1 MTMLLDAP
9 PRTGTGLACGTFG
22 ELLQGATGPGEEF
35 MVTLPIDRWT
45 TARFTPD
52 PEGGGV
58 RTMPEGKWKSRRLA
72 EQLLASLRL
81 PGGGELTL
89 RSELPEGKGLASS
102 SADLVA
108 TARAV
113 ASAWNVRLPAIL
125 VECLIG
131 GIEPSDGVM
140 HEGAVVFDHRR
151 VRLRRRLPPLPEMT
165 IVGLDEGGTLDT
177 LSLEPRRHERRQE
190 LFVKYR
196 ALLDALVLAIERSD
210 YRGIG
215 AVGTHSAALN
225 QALVPRRNLEAVT
238 DLVDEVGAAGAATA
252 HSGTCIGLLVST
264 EDPDH
269 DARVEAARARL
280 GQLPGELI
288 VCRTVAAGGRR
299 A

>member
-1 MTMLLDAP
+1 MTPVLSAP

-45 TARFTPD
+45 EARFTPD
-52 PEGGGV
+52 PGGGEV
-58 RTMPEGKWKSRRLA
+58 RTEPPGKWKSRRLA
-72 EQLLASLRL
+72 ERLLASLRL
-81 PGGGELTL
+81 PDGGELTL

-113 ASAWNVRLPAIL
+113 AAAWELRLPAIL

-131 GIEPSDGVM
+131 EIEPSDGVM

-151 VRLRRRLPPLPEMT
+151 VRLLRRLPPLPEMT

-177 LSLEPRRHERRQE
+177 LSLEPRRHERRHE
-190 LFVKYR
+190 LFARYR
-196 ALLDALVLAIERSD
+196 SLLDDLLVALERQD
-210 YRGIG
+210 PRGVG

-225 QALVPRRNLEAVT
+225 QPLVPRRNLETIT
-238 DLVDEVGAAGAATA
+238 DLVDEVGAVGVAAA
-252 HSGTCIGLLVST
+252 HSGTCIGLLVPT
-264 EDPDH
+264 ADPDH
-269 DARVEAARARL
+269 DARVQIARARL
-280 GQLPGELI
+280 QRLQGELV
-288 VCRTVAAGGRR
+288 VCRTLPAGGRR
-299 A
+299 